1 MSSKKPFLISKSIED
16 QHFFESI
23 KDQQLRYKEEL
34 KSWRYTINRIEDE
47 INFKL
52 IKIDRLGHELSY
64 IDLNQKVI
72 GFKTRLSKKINLSL
86 KRTV

>member
-1 MSSKKPFLISKSIED
+1 MNTKLHLHWRKRRRRICPQKTFLISKSIED

-47 INFKL
+47 IN
-52 IKIDRLGHELSY
+52 
-64 IDLNQKVI
+64 
-72 GFKTRLSKKINLSL
+72 
-86 KRTV
+86 